1 MKNFIDTIGCLG
13 IVIIVLMGFGL
24 LDSQQEAQDA
34 ADYKQDTIK
43 QAKSMQDKHRQEM
56 RALAIEAEYMTGFK
70 VVQK

>member
-1 MKNFIDTIGCLG
+1 MKNFADTIGVLSLVMIG
-13 IVIIVLMGFGL
+13 LMGFGL

-43 QAKSMQDKHRQEM
+43 QAKAMQTKHRQEM